1 MSDRLKDKITIVTGA
16 SRGIGEAIAMAFAR
30 EGAKVVLASRKQEP
44 LDAVAEKINAETGG
58 RAFAKACHIGKTE
71 QIDALLDWVEAEH
84 GLPDA
89 LVNNAATNPYFG
101 PMIAIEDWAFDKT
114 FEVNLKGPFE
124 LTRKLALRWMGAER
138 AGAVV
143 NVASIAGMRAA
154 PLQGVYG
161 MTKAAL
167 ISMTQ
172 TLAVELGPAK
182 IRVNAIAPGLV
193 ETKFAAALTGSPEI
207 VKIYTDHT
215 ALKRFGQPEEIAP
228 AAIYLASDESA
239 YVTGQTLCVD
249 AGYTIA

>member
-16 SRGIGEAIAMAFAR
+16 SRGIGEAIAMAFAK

-58 RAFAKACHIGKTE
+58 RAFARACHIGKAE
-71 QIDALLDWVEAEH
+71 QIDALLAWVEDEL
-84 GLPDA
+84 GLPDV

-101 PMIAIEDWAFDKT
+101 PMIGIEDWAFDKT

-143 NVASIAGMRAA
+143 NVASIAGLRAA

-207 VKIYTDHT
+207 VKIFTDHT

-249 AGYTIA
+249 AGYTVA